1 MNTTESP
8 EVAADAESATQSAQL
23 PVLLGLKEMV
33 DLFPVAEFTVY
44 RWNTIRGG
52 RKQLPP
58 PVVTV
63 SGTPIWTEEQ
73 ILEFAERKSLKPDKR
88 VLTRI
93 RKSQG
98 H

>member
-1 MNTTESP
+1 MTATEKTTAAPEGWVTVSP
-8 EVAADAESATQSAQL
+8 QL
-23 PVLLGLKEMV
+23 PTLLGLKEMV

-44 RWNTIRGG
+44 RWNTVRGG
-52 RKQLPP
+52 KKQLPP

-63 SGTPIWTEEQ
+63 SGTPLWAEEQ
-73 ILEFAERKSLKPDKR
+73 ILEFAERKGLKPDKR